1 MSRARKDLNTDPDP
15 DLAAEL
21 RQGAGREW
29 AEEAAED
36 ERLTELLRRRKLE
49 LADVAKDLAHR
60 GGKVSV
66 EFGGHSF
73 SGTVIGAGVD
83 YATIDSPG
91 ETAAIRFDVARW
103 SIIPASRADE
113 SRMDRSESFKALLH
127 EYAAAETTLRL
138 AIPYGEMVFGTIAV
152 VSVDHIEVADV
163 DGRQI
168 YIPSVLVLAA
178 IRSTELH

>member
-1 MSRARKDLNTDPDP
+1 MNTNPDP

-49 LADVAKDLAHR
+49 LADVMKDLAHR
-60 GGKVSV
+60 GGRVSV

-73 SGTVIGAGVD
+73 SGTVMGAGAD

-91 ETAAIRFDVARW
+91 QTAAIRFDVGRW
-103 SIIPASRADE
+103 SIIAASRTDE
-113 SRMDRSESFKALLH
+113 SRVDRSESFKALLH
-127 EYAAAETTLRL
+127 EYSAAETTLRL

-152 VSVDHIEVADV
+152 VSVDHIEVDDV

-168 YIPSVLVLAA
+168 YIPSAMVLAV

>member
-1 MSRARKDLNTDPDP
+1 MNTNPDP

-36 ERLTELLRRRKLE
+36 ERLTELLRRRRLE

-60 GGKVSV
+60 GEQVSV

-73 SGTVIGAGVD
+73 SGAVVGAGVD
-83 YATIDSPG
+83 YATIDGPG
-91 ETAAIRFDVARW
+91 QTAAVRLDVARW
-103 SIIPASRADE
+103 SIIAANRKDE
-113 SRMDRSESFKALLH
+113 SRVDRSETFKALLH
-127 EYAAAETTLRL
+127 EYSAAETTLRL

-168 YIPSVLVLAA
+168 YIPSALVLAV